1 MGESVQQ
8 PWLYYDHNV
17 LGAINLVE
25 VMREHNVKNVS
36 LPSTLNHCMCRQH
49 TLNMLASMAV
59 SQAHAQAQRH
69 KCEYSTH
76 SVCAHLQTT
85 VKGLV
90 YNMQYAILLH

>member
-36 LPSTLNHCMCRQH
+36 LPSTLRQCMCRQQ

-59 SQAHAQAQRH
+59 LQAYARAQCYE
-69 KCEYSTH
+69 CEYSKHSTH
-76 SVCAHLQTT
+76 SVCTHLQTI
-85 VKGLV
+85 VNG
-90 YNMQYAILLH
+90 AWA